1 MNTIHKFELKQGMNK
16 VTMSREYRILDVQNQ
31 NENLVL
37 WAIVDP
43 NDPAPGECIFEV
55 YMTGE
60 SLTQQWFDK
69 RLDWSE
75 WDRSRDSMK
84 YIGTVQ
90 FDKGAFVLHVF
101 QNVTGIGAAVI
112 D

>member
-1 MNTIHKFELKQGMNK
+1 MNRIHKFVLKHGVNK
-16 VTMSREYRILDVQNQ
+16 IKMSREYRILNVQNQ
-31 NENLVL
+31 KGELVL

-60 SLTQQWFDK
+60 LLTYQRFNNRFDW
-69 RLDWSE
+69 DE
-75 WDRSRDSMK
+75 WDRGRENMK
-84 YIGTVQ
+84 YVGTVQ
-90 FDKGAFVLHVF
+90 FDDGRFVLHVF
-101 QNVTGIGAAVI
+101 QNVTGIGAAFI